1 MKIRRKIFSEKKEDK
16 NKAEKLGK
24 TIAKV
29 GAAGT
34 VVGAVTPTIAAGA
47 HPFKETI
54 KAIPEATKLAIK
66 EKIKGKLNA
75 KELKKADK
83 FIETAN
89 KEYGSA
95 VVADNEATKRYIRRA
110 AKIAKK
116 KTARNLGVGLGVTG
130 AGLALG
136 AAGKLVR
143 KKKEGKK

>member
-47 HPFKETI
+47 HPFKETL
-54 KAIPEATKLAIK
+54 KAIPGATKLAIK

-75 KELKKADK
+75 KELKKVNKIFETADK
-83 FIETAN
+83 E
-89 KEYGSA
+89 SRSM
-95 VVADNEATKRYIRRA
+95 ADNKAAERYIRRA
-110 AKIAKK
+110 TKIATK